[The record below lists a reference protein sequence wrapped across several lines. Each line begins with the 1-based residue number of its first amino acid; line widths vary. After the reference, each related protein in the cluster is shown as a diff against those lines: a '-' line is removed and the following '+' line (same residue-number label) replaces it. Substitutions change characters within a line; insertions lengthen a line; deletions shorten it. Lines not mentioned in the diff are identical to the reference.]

1 MARRRQTRK
10 VTVTVPEEVAATLDN
25 WRDGGTIESVSAFV
39 AESIQAAVDRQKSLA
54 TIESVYGGRPP
65 LEMINRGREL
75 LGLPPLSS
83 DEHPAAGAA

>member
-1 MARRRQTRK
+1 MRSARQ
-10 VTVTVPEEVAATLDN
+10 VSELLTVPEEVAVTLDT

-39 AESIQAAVDRQKSLA
+39 AESIQAAVDRRKSLA
-54 TIESVYGGRPP
+54 TIECVYGGRPP
-65 LEMINRGREL
+65 PEMINRGREL